1 MTFRDTAVAHE
12 QDFYHLF
19 YSSYVLYFFSNACY
33 YPIAKSLKHLCSLIC
48 FRRSRPCFPPMSSLV
63 TGSCNTADAI
73 SKSNGFLRIRS
84 LSPAIWNAGLR
95 THRIGCSELSPL
107 PLTWWD
113 VISHALVF
121 RKRIV
126 AMRCLPN
133 ASFSRCCRLWPA
145 AVNRGHPFSKAHA
158 FPTAL
163 KPRATH
169 RWLRRDWTN
178 QLQLGFSFLSGKAS
192 RFFPW
197 A

>member
-1 MTFRDTAVAHE
+1 MRSHISKLVTSRFFQKCCSSGVVSAFPLRKTIDFTDFFRTFRDTAVAHE

-107 PLTWWD
+107 PLT
-113 VISHALVF
+113 
-121 RKRIV
+121 
-126 AMRCLPN
+126 
-133 ASFSRCCRLWPA
+133 
-145 AVNRGHPFSKAHA
+145 
-158 FPTAL
+158 
-163 KPRATH
+163 
-169 RWLRRDWTN
+169 
-178 QLQLGFSFLSGKAS
+178 
-192 RFFPW
+192 
-197 A
+197 